1 MYDGLVHI
9 QKDFANMLTLH
20 KKTAIAQERTLKT
33 KLEISLFV
41 RFENLK

>member
-20 KKTAIAQERTLKT
+20 KKPPSHKRGHW
-33 KLEISLFV
+33 KL
-41 RFENLK
+41 N